1 MALDPSKT
9 VDPEWACKPGQQT
22 DHRNVAYLDTQRFDR
37 LSEDEV
43 LQRIGALLATAITRS
58 GRLLRPP
65 AATLGHSTTTLPVP
79 FDPVA
84 LIRDPIEQQLARFLH
99 HAGPTA
105 PRDLASALGIARR
118 SVARKLR
125 RLRINGLCEV
135 VGKTKA
141 ARYQLR
147 TDQGRN

>member
-1 MALDPSKT
+1 MPPIT
-9 VDPEWACKPGQQT
+9 PF
-22 DHRNVAYLDTQRFDR
+22 LDTTRFDT
-37 LSEDEV
+37 LSEGVV
-43 LQRIGALLATAITRS
+43 LRRIGELLATALVRS
-58 GRLLRPP
+58 GRLLPRPD
-65 AATLGHSTTTLPVP
+65 AKVGATLPIARTTVNPWDMVS
-79 FDPVA
+79 
-84 LIRDPIEQQLARFLH
+84 DPIERQLVRFLH

>member
-1 MALDPSKT
+1 
-9 VDPEWACKPGQQT
+9 
-22 DHRNVAYLDTQRFDR
+22 
-37 LSEDEV
+37 
-43 LQRIGALLATAITRS
+43 
-58 GRLLRPP
+58 
-65 AATLGHSTTTLPVP
+65 
-79 FDPVA
+79 
-84 LIRDPIEQQLARFLH
+84 
-99 HAGPTA
+99 
-105 PRDLASALGIARR
+105 LASALGIARR

>member
-1 MALDPSKT
+1 MVS
-9 VDPEWACKPGQQT
+9 
-22 DHRNVAYLDTQRFDR
+22 
-37 LSEDEV
+37 
-43 LQRIGALLATAITRS
+43 
-58 GRLLRPP
+58 
-65 AATLGHSTTTLPVP
+65 
-79 FDPVA
+79 
-84 LIRDPIEQQLARFLH
+84 DPIERQLVRFLH

-135 VGKTKA
+135 VGNTKA

-147 TDQGRN
+147 TDLGRN

>member
-65 AATLGHSTTTLPVP
+65 GAPASSSNKLAAARLEPWDLAG
-79 FDPVA
+79 DPTE
-84 LIRDPIEQQLARFLH
+84 RQLVRFLH

-125 RLRINGLCEV
+125 RMRINGLCEV

-147 TDQGRN
+147 TDQSGN